1 MVPKQRRI
9 MTGPAKN
16 PSVWRTNIDECGF
29 SALHGRGMKLP
40 HLSSRGSNG
49 SKEKLAF
56 HTCGSECVGPDN
68 NSFESAP
75 RAHFVDIPL
84 ALVIPL
90 LVTYTHDKVCTNVHA
105 SNQGCTQATRR
116 ERSPSTCCFLAG
128 GSLRPSSQKGLWA
141 NAMTNRS
148 QSPKRGF
155 ARSLLSTQKPLSKV
169 PYTRSVSGISL
180 CGPYV

>member
-1 MVPKQRRI
+1 

-16 PSVWRTNIDECGF
+16 PSVWRTNNDECGF

-40 HLSSRGSNG
+40 HLSSRGSDG

-90 LVTYTHDKVCTNVHA
+90 LVHTHTTKCAQT
-105 SNQGCTQATRR
+105 CTRR
-116 ERSPSTCCFLAG
+116 IKGARKRRAG
-128 GSLRPSSQKGLWA
+128 KDPHPPVAFWQVEA
-141 NAMTNRS
+141 
-148 QSPKRGF
+148 
-155 ARSLLSTQKPLSKV
+155 
-169 PYTRSVSGISL
+169 
-180 CGPYV
+180 